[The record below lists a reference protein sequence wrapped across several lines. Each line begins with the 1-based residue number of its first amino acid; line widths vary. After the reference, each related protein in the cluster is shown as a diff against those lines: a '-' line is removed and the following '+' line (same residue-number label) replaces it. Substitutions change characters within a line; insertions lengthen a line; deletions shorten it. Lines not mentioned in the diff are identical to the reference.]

1 MIRTVLQFTSGA
13 LVIVALLA
21 LPGCGGPSTPA
32 TKTPAKT
39 AHSEGDG
46 HDHSKDK
53 TGHSEG
59 DGHDHSKDKHDHERE
74 AEHK

>member
-1 MIRTVLQFTSGA
+1 MGSRDRSVTSA
-13 LVIVALLA
+13 
-21 LPGCGGPSTPA
+21 PA
-32 TKTPAKT
+32 KKTPAKT
-39 AHSEGDG
+39 GHYEGDG

-53 TGHSEG
+53 AGHSEG